1 MRATASM
8 RGMTSIADSTGNGV
22 PTVASVPTITRKIA
36 MKTNINENRRSSAS
50 QKDKILEYL
59 MSGKSLTPI
68 EALNMFG
75 SFRLGARIADIKADG
90 YIVYTEMITDPVTGK
105 RYARYSM

>member
-1 MRATASM
+1 MRATAST
-8 RGMTSIADSTGNGV
+8 RGTTSIADSTGNGV

-75 SFRLGARIADIKADG
+75 SFRLGARIADIRKEG
-90 YIVYTEMITDPVTGK
+90 YIVYREMVTDSRTGK
-105 RYARYSM
+105 RYAQYSM